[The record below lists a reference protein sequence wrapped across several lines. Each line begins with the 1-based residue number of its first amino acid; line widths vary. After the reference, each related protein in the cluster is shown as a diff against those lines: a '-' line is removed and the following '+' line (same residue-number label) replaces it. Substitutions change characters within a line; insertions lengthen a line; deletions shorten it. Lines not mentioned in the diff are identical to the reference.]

1 MRRFRVLMTS
11 LPLLVIIFLMSSFM
25 PVSEHSEVVHSRVR
39 SPLITRTSYIK
50 SDTSDECDE
59 VVSEEPEELP
69 VEAYEGKELYI
80 YFIGDIQQTY
90 FPGLDPFIVQAVLE
104 TESNYIPTVQ
114 SSCGAVGLMQ
124 VIPKWHAWRMDKYGL
139 TDIWDPY
146 TNILVG
152 MDFLNESLE
161 RYGNYYQALLAYN
174 NSSSYANYV
183 LNRAEQL
190 RQGGE

>member
-1 MRRFRVLMTS
+1 MRRFRVLVTS
-11 LPLLVIIFLMSSFM
+11 LPLLAIIFLISSFM
-25 PVSEHSEVVHSRVR
+25 PASEHSEVVHSRIR
-39 SPLITRTSYIK
+39 SQLITRTSYIE
-50 SDTSDECDE
+50 SDTSDECNE
-59 VVSEEPEELP
+59 VVSEEPEGLP

-124 VIPKWHAWRMDKYGL
+124 VIPKWHAWRMDKYSL